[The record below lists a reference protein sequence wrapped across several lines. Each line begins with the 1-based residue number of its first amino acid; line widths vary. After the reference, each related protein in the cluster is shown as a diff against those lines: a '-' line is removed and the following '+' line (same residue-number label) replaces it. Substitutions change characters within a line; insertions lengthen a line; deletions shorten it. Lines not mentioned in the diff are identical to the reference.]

1 MNNPASVAA
10 FHAGADDPQAP
21 VYGFNAEMISRLLP
35 EGGTLVDLGSGS
47 GRLVARL
54 AESRPDVRIIGTE
67 LAENMLATG
76 RAELAALGLTGRVEL
91 RRIDITSI
99 PAEIAPEIDAV
110 SCVWALHHLPTR
122 ADAMRCLEAIATL
135 RRRHRCAVWIFDFA
149 RLHGP
154 ETMRALLGLFPDADP
169 VLRSDA
175 LASEGAAWT
184 TEELRAML
192 REAGIVDPHGG
203 RERFSGQ
210 FQAWWAPAEGGASAH
225 ERLWV
230 PRPLSRKERVFTSLL
245 RRGLIGWVG
254 RDRVASA

>member
-1 MNNPASVAA
+1 MTIAAYARLVRAAAVERRASGHRARVPEPMEMNNPASVAS

-76 RAELAALGLTGRVEL
+76 RAELAALGLAGRVEL

-110 SCVWALHHLPTR
+110 SCVWALHEGGR
-122 ADAMRCLEAIATL
+122 
-135 RRRHRCAVWIFDFA
+135 
-149 RLHGP
+149 
-154 ETMRALLGLFPDADP
+154 
-169 VLRSDA
+169 DA
-175 LASEGAAWT
+175 L
-184 TEELRAML
+184 
-192 REAGIVDPHGG
+192 PGG
-203 RERFSGQ
+203 DGH
-210 FQAWWAPAEGGASAH
+210 AASAPSL
-225 ERLWV
+225 RGLDLRFRPAARARDDASPARAV
-230 PRPLSRKERVFTSLL
+230 PRCRSRPP
-245 RRGLIGWVG
+245 
-254 RDRVASA
+254 